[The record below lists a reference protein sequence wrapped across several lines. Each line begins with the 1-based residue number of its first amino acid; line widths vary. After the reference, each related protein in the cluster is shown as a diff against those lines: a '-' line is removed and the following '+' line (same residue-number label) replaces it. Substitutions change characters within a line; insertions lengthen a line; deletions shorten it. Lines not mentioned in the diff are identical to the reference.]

1 MSCPDNAPSCPV
13 KAPVSCP
20 DNAPSCPVKAPVTP
34 LSWLDKPAVS
44 EPMFGRLSRAPKGL
58 AKFVAKLPA
67 LPNMSKLPVKLDNEP
82 GTRFVR
88 FEVILL
94 RPPVNPPAREEN
106 CPVMLLRL
114 LPSPA
119 VRLLSPELA
128 KLPMLLPIPAVRLV
142 SPELAKL
149 LMPVPILSKFI
160 SPALAQSA
168 VASLPNL
175 LAVVTKAPTPPVI

>member
-1 MSCPDNAPSCPV
+1 M
-13 KAPVSCP
+13 
-20 DNAPSCPVKAPVTP
+20 TL
-34 LSWLDKPAVS
+34 LSWPDKPAVN
-44 EPMFGRLSRAPKGL
+44 EPMFGRLSRAPNGL

-94 RPPVNPPAREEN
+94 RPPASEEN

-114 LPSPA
+114 LPRPA
-119 VRLLSPELA
+119 VRLL
-128 KLPMLLPIPAVRLV
+128 

-175 LAVVTKAPTPPVI
+175 LAVVTKEPTPPVI